1 MNKIKIAF
9 QGIAGA
15 YSQQA
20 ITEYGERNSIDFE
33 PVSKRSFRD
42 LFEAIDN
49 ETYLGFV
56 PIENSTAGSVVECY
70 DLFLDYNFEII
81 GEYNLNVRHCLLAKN
96 STQLKDVKKIFS
108 HPQALA
114 QCSQFIEKN
123 SFMGFSVFDTAG
135 SAKKLTKIPDNDCA
149 AIASEIAAKHYKLK
163 ILKRDFQND
172 KNNTTRFLL
181 VKKRGK
187 YFPFERKLP
196 KADKSSLI
204 FELKSIP
211 AALYKCLGGFATNQ
225 VNLTKIESR
234 PLKRTKFQYLFYIDI
249 DGTPKDKNV
258 RLALEELTFF
268 SNKLIFLGSY
278 GKDSH
283 NIKENILSKKK

>member
-1 MNKIKIAF
+1 MNKVKVAF

-20 ITEYGERNSIDFE
+20 IMELGEKLNIGFQ
-33 PVSKRSFRD
+33 PVSKRNFRD
-42 LFEAIDN
+42 LFEAIEN
-49 ETYLGFV
+49 ETFLGMV

-70 DLFLDYNFEII
+70 DLFLDYDFEII
-81 GEYNLNVRHCLLAKN
+81 AEYNLSVRHCLLAKEG
-96 STQLKDVKKIFS
+96 THLKDVKKIFS

-114 QCSQFIEKN
+114 QCSNFIEEHN
-123 SFMGFSVFDTAG
+123 YLAYSVFDTAG
-135 SAKKLTKIPDNDCA
+135 SAKKISKIQENDCA
-149 AIASEIAAKHYKLK
+149 AIASEIAAKHYNLK
-163 ILKRDFQND
+163 ILKRAFQNN

-187 YFPFERKLP
+187 HFEFEKKLP
-196 KADKSSLI
+196 QANKSSLI

-211 AALYKCLGGFATNQ
+211 SALYKCLGGFATNQ

-234 PLKRTKFQYLFYIDI
+234 PIKGRRFQYLFYIDF
-249 DGTPKDKNV
+249 DGSPKEKNV

-268 SNKLIFLGSY
+268 SKKLIFLGSY
-278 GKDSH
+278 NKDQ
-283 NIKENILSKKK
+283 